1 MYGSKM
7 GLEQNK
13 DISMDGW
20 KLENMK
26 TFWMNYK
33 PLSLKLCF
41 SHLRMNIFLYYKL
54 ELCLFTQAITSSI
67 IKVYAHHFQLSI

>member
-33 PLSLKLCF
+33 PLSLKLCI
-41 SHLRMNIFLYYKL
+41 STWEWIFFFILQIRIVAYY
-54 ELCLFTQAITSSI
+54 TSNNLVQS
-67 IKVYAHHFQLSI
+67 